1 MMHFPQPSLRTKLIL
16 SFLIVI
22 VIGGLISLSLG
33 QRLVKNTL
41 ISQAQNKVNYD
52 LASAW
57 IVFNER
63 LKDIKDLVSLTAA
76 RESLQEAVV
85 KGERDLLL
93 RRLDRVRVMYGLDIL
108 TLTDQQGRV
117 YVRTRNPGMT
127 GDDQSQDELVSQA
140 LQHRVVAY
148 PDIIPRS
155 ELLKEGEDLANQ
167 AYMEFIPTPK
177 AAPRLENKETSGLML
192 KAAAPVTDEKQGVL
206 GVLYGGILL
215 NRNYEIVDR
224 VKETVFKGEKY
235 KGRETGTATIFQG
248 DLRISTN
255 VTNERGDRAVG
266 TRLSA
271 VVRTAVL
278 DEGRA
283 WNDRAFV
290 VRDWYITAY
299 EPIRNAGDQIIGIL
313 YVGTLEKPYID
324 TAKRVMLT
332 FTLLASL
339 CVLLLLIM
347 LYFSTTRIIKPLQRM
362 VAATH
367 QIADGDLNHKVEI
380 QSQDEIGELAS
391 AFNQMTEKLKAANK
405 ELVDWA
411 TTLEKKVEERTKE
424 LVEMQARLVQS
435 EKLASLGK
443 LAAGIAHEI
452 NNPLGGVLIY
462 THLLLED
469 ADKGSAQSE
478 NLKKIVKETTRC
490 KDIVKGLLEFSRPKE
505 PEMVLTDIH
514 DALNRALAI
523 FEPQALFQNIKVQK
537 EFSEV
542 PRIVADSSQ
551 LQQVFINIISNA
563 AEAMAG
569 SGILTI
575 RTSLDKQTDRIQIEF
590 TDTGHGIKP
599 EDMSRLFEPFFTT
612 KEVGKGTG
620 LGLAI
625 SYGLVQKHQG
635 SIEVRSEIGKGSVFT
650 VILPVKRDVT
660 GA

>member
-1 MMHFPQPSLRTKLIL
+1 MHFSQPSLRTKLIL

-22 VIGGLISLSLG
+22 VIGGLISLYLG

-41 ISQAQNKVNYD
+41 ISQAQKKVNYD

-63 LKDIKDLVSLTAA
+63 LNDIKDLVSLTAA
-76 RESLQEAVV
+76 RESLQESVV
-85 KGERDLLL
+85 KGERDLIL

-108 TLTDQQGRV
+108 TLTDQNGRV
-117 YVRTRNPGMT
+117 YVRTRNSKIT
-127 GDDQSQDELVSQA
+127 GDDQSQDALVRQA
-140 LQHRVVAY
+140 LQQRVVAY
-148 PDIIPRS
+148 PEIIPQS
-155 ELLKEGEDLANQ
+155 ELLKEGEDLAKQ
-167 AYMEFIPTPK
+167 ADMEFIPTPK
-177 AAPRLENKETSGLML
+177 AAPRPENRETSGLML
-192 KAAAPVTDEKQGVL
+192 KAAAPLTDEKQGIL

-255 VTNERGDRAVG
+255 VTNERGDRAIG

-271 VVRTAVL
+271 EVKTAVL
-278 DEGRA
+278 DEGKA

-299 EPIRNAGDQIIGIL
+299 EPIRNGGGQIIGIL

-324 TAKRVMLT
+324 TANRVMLT
-332 FTLLASL
+332 FILLASL
-339 CVLLLLIM
+339 CVLFLLII
-347 LYFSTTRIIKPLQRM
+347 LYFSTTRIIKPLQVM

-391 AFNQMTEKLKAANK
+391 AFNQMTEKLKAANR
-405 ELVDWA
+405 ELVDWG
-411 TTLEKKVEERTKE
+411 TTLEEKVKERTKE

-469 ADKGSAQSE
+469 ADRDSAQYE

-505 PEMVLTDIH
+505 PEMMLTDIN
-514 DALNRALAI
+514 DAVLRALAI
-523 FEPQALFQNIKVQK
+523 FEPQVLFHNIEVRK
-537 EFSEV
+537 ELSEL

-551 LQQVFINIISNA
+551 LQQVFTNIIANA
-563 AEAMAG
+563 AEAIAG
-569 SGILTI
+569 NGILTI
-575 RTSLDKQTDRIQIEF
+575 RTSLDKQNDRIKVEF

-599 EDMSRLFEPFFTT
+599 EDMMRLFEPFFTT
-612 KEVGKGTG
+612 KQVGKGTG

-625 SYGLVQKHQG
+625 SYGIVQKHQG
-635 SIEVRSEIGKGSVFT
+635 SIEVRSEIGKGTTFT
-650 VILPVKRDVT
+650 VILRVRRDVS
-660 GA
+660 GD